1 MSAYLRLRAVPPS
14 ALRNSAT
21 WLRKLF
27 DDDNGNDHD
36 GDDKDVVLNRMNRH
50 LAQTLDGRYG
60 DHQLLYAD
68 AHVVLG
74 GERVY
79 PAGSKEPPFV
89 VLTVAQAARVATF
102 LTESDFDDLWRPA
115 RAELLPRYGGAAE
128 ESRTRAAFASAHREL
143 TAFYTATARHRDAV
157 VKWLVP

>member
-27 DDDNGNDHD
+27 DDDHDH
-36 GDDKDVVLNRMNRH
+36 LHR
-50 LAQTLDGRYG
+50 ASTLDGRYG
-60 DHQLLYAD
+60 GDHQVLYAD

-89 VLTVAQAARVATF
+89 VLTVAQTARVAAF

-115 RAELLPRYGGAAE
+115 RAELLPRYGGTAE
-128 ESRTRAAFASAHREL
+128 ETRTRAAFASAHRDL

-157 VKWLVP
+157 VKWPSDTSGCSPAFPSSP

>member
-14 ALRNSAT
+14 ALRNSAA

-27 DDDNGNDHD
+27 DDDHD
-36 GDDKDVVLNRMNRH
+36 RLHR
-50 LAQTLDGRYG
+50 APTLDGRYG
-60 DHQLLYAD
+60 DHQVLYAD

-89 VLTVAQAARVATF
+89 LLTGAQTTRVAAF
-102 LTESDFDDLWRPA
+102 LTESEFDDLWRPA

-128 ESRTRAAFASAHREL
+128 ETRTRAAFASAHRDL
-143 TAFYTATARHRDAV
+143 TAFYTATARHHDAV
-157 VKWLVP
+157 VKWLGGTSGCSPTSPSPP

>member
-1 MSAYLRLRAVPPS
+1 MSAYLQLRAVPPS

-27 DDDNGNDHD
+27 DDDDHAE
-36 GDDKDVVLNRMNRH
+36 DVVRDRINRH
-50 LAQTLDGRYG
+50 RAHNLDGRYG

-68 AHVVLG
+68 AQVVLG

-79 PAGSKEPPFV
+79 TAGSKEPPFV

-102 LTESDFDDLWRPA
+102 LAESDFDDLWRPA

-128 ESRTRAAFASAHREL
+128 ETRTRAAFASAHGDL
-143 TAFYTATARHRDAV
+143 TAFYTATAQQRDAV